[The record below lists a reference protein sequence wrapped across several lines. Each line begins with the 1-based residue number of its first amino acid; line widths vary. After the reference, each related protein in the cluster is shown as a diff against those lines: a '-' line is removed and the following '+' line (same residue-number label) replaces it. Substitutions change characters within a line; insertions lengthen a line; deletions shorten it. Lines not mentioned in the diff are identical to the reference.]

1 MDFSQTPS
9 ARCLLRL
16 SLQGRAGS
24 QKYAHMLFVNQPPRV
39 NRRFTDDELIAP
51 GTMVDRR
58 PPGHSCPAA
67 RCRPLERHTHRNSL
81 HSPVPPAHSA
91 LAALSA
97 LYATTSTGQLHT
109 NVTRAD
115 RPVEVQMLSVP
126 CDPAAL
132 ERIAR
137 AGIRRANH
145 WLPSGPR
152 STVERALDRWAGAIS
167 EFTGG

>member
-1 MDFSQTPS
+1 
-9 ARCLLRL
+9 
-16 SLQGRAGS
+16 
-24 QKYAHMLFVNQPPRV
+24 
-39 NRRFTDDELIAP
+39 
-51 GTMVDRR
+51 
-58 PPGHSCPAA
+58 
-67 RCRPLERHTHRNSL
+67 
-81 HSPVPPAHSA
+81 
-91 LAALSA
+91 
-97 LYATTSTGQLHT
+97 
-109 NVTRAD
+109 
-115 RPVEVQMLSVP
+115 MLSVP